1 MNEKVKDFYEKVVRV
16 NVALQ
21 STLFLLDDLEDNYL
35 YKGRVKQVCNQ
46 FKANVEKELLRMTET
61 FEKKETDL
69 YSEIAHKF
77 YEDLKGLIL
86 IVEDESK

>member
-86 IVEDESK
+86 IVDESE